1 MINFT
6 ITKELCNVLESKS
19 IKINEYTPAYNGESA
34 GLDLYNVGDDI
45 FILPSNHLLANKQVQ
60 IPTGIKINVPKGC
73 VALIKERGSISKTS
87 LKVRAGVIDSGY
99 TGEVFINCVNIGE
112 NGHIIYQNSKLPFQL
127 IVVKCDNEFK
137 NISNKEF
144 NDIVADSK
152 RKSGKVGSSNK
163 LNKEKHEN

>member
-6 ITKELCNVLESKS
+6 ITKALQNVLESKS
-19 IKINEYTPAYNGESA
+19 IEINEYAPAYNGESA
-34 GLDLYNVGDDI
+34 GLDLYNAGEDVS
-45 FILPSNHLLANKQVQ
+45 ILPGDHLLSNKLIQ
-60 IPTGIKINVPKGC
+60 IPTGIKINVPKGY
-73 VALIKERGSISKTS
+73 VALIKERGSIAKTP

-99 TGEVFINCVNIGE
+99 TGEVFINCVNIGK
-112 NGHIIYQNSKLPFQL
+112 NGHMIYQNSKLPFQL

-152 RKSGKVGSSNK
+152 RKSGKIGSSNEQ
-163 LNKEKHEN
+163 NKEKHES